1 MAAMTTTTEAPPQRE
16 LFEAPPRGEQEAVV
30 VNDRVTVRTHGG
42 QRVVVVAGLAIHHY
56 AVDDRAA
63 EAYAMVSLVEA
74 GFADQNDVAR
84 AFGCSTRTLRRCEA
98 RFDEGGIEALGRPVG
113 RPTGARALGK
123 HGGRRD
129 RVVRGMKAEG
139 LNNCEIARRLGI
151 SEAAVRKRVKR
162 SGWVAP
168 NLQHE
173 LFESEASVETPQVAA
188 ATSPT
193 AGATP
198 SEAGAATGVAMPSVA
213 LDPLDRSADRTFA
226 RLGLLDDAEPVF
238 AAAASVPR
246 AGVLLA
252 IPGLVESGVVE
263 AARAVYG
270 ERALAPAFYGLR
282 TTMVAFVLLALLRI
296 KRPEALKEHAP
307 PDLGRI
313 LGLDR
318 VFEVKTLRK
327 KLALLASQGG
337 AEQFGRDLA
346 RRRVAERGRMLGF
359 LYVDGHV
366 RVYHGKHKIPKAH
379 VPQKRL
385 AVPGTTDYYVNDKHG
400 DPLFV
405 VTAEANAGM
414 VKMLLALAP
423 EIRAL
428 VGKKRTPTLVFDRG
442 GWSPKLFLQLRML
455 DFDVLTYRKGRVEE
469 IPKHLFRWHRERIE
483 GREVEYRLHEKRVPL
498 LKGHFRL
505 RQVTRLCDNGHQT
518 SILTSRLDL
527 KAAEVAYRMFERWR
541 QENWFKYMRD
551 EFEIDALAEHAVEP
565 DNPTRTV
572 PNPARRDLDTEIKA
586 ARAEEAKLAQKY
598 GRAALDNPEAQ
609 RPTARGFKIAHGKT
623 GKALRK
629 ASERVAGL
637 RRQRAALPERV
648 PVVEALGGAPVVKLA
663 AERKHLT
670 TVLKMVAYQIES
682 DLLGLLVDDYAR
694 VEDEGRTLVQTALQ
708 SAAALAPSEGR
719 LGVTLASLSSPH
731 RSRAIAAV
739 CEALNAQA
747 SRFPGS
753 DKAMHYEVVG
763 APGMALE
770 ADTLCDG

>member
-1 MAAMTTTTEAPPQRE
+1 MVAMATTTEPPPQRK
-16 LFEAPPRGEQEAVV
+16 LFEAPPGDGRDAVV
-30 VNDRVTVRTHGG
+30 VNDRVTVRTHDGR
-42 QRVVVVAGLAIHHY
+42 RVVVVSGLPVHHY
-56 AVDDRAA
+56 AVSDRAA
-63 EAYAMVSLVEA
+63 EAFVMLNLVEA

-84 AFGCSTRTLRRCEA
+84 AFGCSTRSLRRFEA
-98 RFDEGGIEALGRPVG
+98 RYDEGGIAALGRPAG
-113 RPTGARALGK
+113 RPAGVRTGGQ

-129 RVVRGMKAEG
+129 RVVLGMKAEG
-139 LNNCEIARRLGI
+139 LSNCEIGRRLGI
-151 SEAAVRKRVKR
+151 SETAVRKRLKR

-168 NLQHE
+168 DLQRE
-173 LFESEASVETPQVAA
+173 LFERETPVEAPPVAPA
-188 ATSPT
+188 APQPSTSAT
-193 AGATP
+193 ASAP
-198 SEAGAATGVAMPSVA
+198 PSVCA
-213 LDPLDRSADRTFA
+213 DPLDRRGDRLFA
-226 RLGLLDDAEPVF
+226 RIGLLDDAAPVF
-238 AAAASVPR
+238 AAAANVPR

-252 IPGLVESGVVE
+252 VPGLVKSGVVE

-337 AEQFGRDLA
+337 AERFGRDLA

-379 VPQKRL
+379 VPQMRL
-385 AVPGTTDYYVNDKHG
+385 AVPGTTDYYVNDKRG

-423 EIRAL
+423 DIRAL
-428 VGKKRTPTLVFDRG
+428 VGQRRRPTIVFDRG
-442 GWSPKLFLQLRML
+442 GWSPKLFAQLLVRG
-455 DFDVLTYRKGRVEE
+455 FDVLTYRKGRVEE
-469 IPKHLFRWHRERIE
+469 IPERRFRTHRARID
-483 GREVEYRLHEKRVPL
+483 GREVEYRLHDKRVPL
-498 LKGHFRL
+498 LKGYLRL
-505 RQVTRLCDNGHQT
+505 RQVTRLCNDGHQT
-518 SILTSRLDL
+518 TILTSRLDL

-541 QENWFKYMRD
+541 QENFFKYMRD

-565 DNPTRTV
+565 DDPTRTV
-572 PNPARRDLDTEIKA
+572 PNPARRDLDTQIKA
-586 ARAEEAKLAQKY
+586 ARSEEAKLAQRY

-623 GKALRK
+623 GKALRD
-629 ASERVAGL
+629 ATERVAAL
-637 RRQRAALPERV
+637 RQQRAALPERV
-648 PVVEALGGAPVVKLA
+648 PVAEALGGKPVVKLA
-663 AERKHLT
+663 AARKHLT

-682 DLLGLLVDDYAR
+682 DLLGLLREEYAR

-708 SAAALAPSEGR
+708 SAAALAPAEAR
-719 LGVTLASLSSPH
+719 LGVTLVPLSSAH

-739 CEALNAQA
+739 CEALNADA
-747 SRFPGS
+747 PSFPGS
-753 DKAMHYEVVG
+753 DKLMHYE
-763 APGMALE
+763 MADGLGPRAE
-770 ADTLCDG
+770 ADTLRDG